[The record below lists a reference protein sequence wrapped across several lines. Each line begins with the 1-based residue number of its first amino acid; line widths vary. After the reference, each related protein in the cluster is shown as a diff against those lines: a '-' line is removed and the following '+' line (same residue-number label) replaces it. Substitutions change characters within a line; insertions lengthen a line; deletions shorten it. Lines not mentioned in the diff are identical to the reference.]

1 MREGWL
7 IDRDRHWACR
17 FHRDENSWIRE
28 PMVFVDLGR
37 GMPEGQPA
45 LLKSRQHLRREV
57 AEQRWRDLR
66 RAGWSATAPVWGTDV
81 ELLLMLSWRTS
92 LQQRN

>member
-1 MREGWL
+1 M

-17 FHRDENSWIRE
+17 FHRDEGSWVRE

-37 GMPEGQPA
+37 EMPEGQPA

-57 AEQRWRDLR
+57 AEQRW
-66 RAGWSATAPVWGTDV
+66 
-81 ELLLMLSWRTS
+81 
-92 LQQRN
+92 

>member
-1 MREGWL
+1 MHVSMAVGWL

-17 FHRDENSWIRE
+17 FQRDENSWVRE

-57 AEQRWRDLR
+57 AEQRWRDLC
-66 RAGWSATAPVWGTDV
+66 RAGWSATEPVWGADA
-81 ELLLMLSWRTS
+81 EP
-92 LQQRN
+92 